1 MRQRVLLV
9 AGEMDLRARFARELH
24 LSGYAVELACDENRA
39 LRLAAAG
46 NLQVAIVA
54 PGPSPTSLAMMLE
67 LRDTVPKMIVLAEG
81 PDEIARLRRLLPGVD
96 EFLLKSSNEGA
107 LTARVGEMMAL
118 ADNAAGWPRFCRCQ
132 GPGGGSDPRR
142 VRPAERNGAQSLPGV
157 IA

>member
-54 PGPSPTSLAMMLE
+54 PGPSPTIPARISSRENKTRPSFQMSC
-67 LRDTVPKMIVLAEG
+67 RVRVPVPK
-81 PDEIARLRRLLPGVD
+81 
-96 EFLLKSSNEGA
+96 
-107 LTARVGEMMAL
+107 
-118 ADNAAGWPRFCRCQ
+118 
-132 GPGGGSDPRR
+132 
-142 VRPAERNGAQSLPGV
+142 
-157 IA
+157 